1 MDDMATTGRIHI
13 DPKIMG
19 GKPVIR
25 GTRVPV
31 ELVLRK
37 LAEGASVEELVD
49 GYPSL
54 TPQDIEAAKEW
65 QQDGLT
71 R

>member
-1 MDDMATTGRIHI
+1 MGTSGRIHI
-13 DPKIMG
+13 DPKIMD

-25 GTRVPV
+25 GTSVQV
-31 ELVLRK
+31 EMVLRE
-37 LAEGASVEELVD
+37 LAEGATLGELLD

-54 TPQDIEAAKEW
+54 TPEDIEAAKAW
-65 QQDGLT
+65 QQSGLS